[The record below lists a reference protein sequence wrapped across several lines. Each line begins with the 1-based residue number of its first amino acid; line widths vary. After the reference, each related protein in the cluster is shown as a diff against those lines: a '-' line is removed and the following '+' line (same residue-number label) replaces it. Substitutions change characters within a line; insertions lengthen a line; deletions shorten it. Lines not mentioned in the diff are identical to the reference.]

1 MYLTCFKTSEKPQK
15 GQTIKID
22 FVNKIANENINFD
35 KSSTDNII
43 KFHHKQ
49 SISLSLYSLN
59 LKSLEFKVK
68 WINNVNFED
77 SKIAKAINT
86 NNAFSLLNSYEPTG
100 ILNYNCALVWTF
112 KFIDKKADK
121 YYNEFLE
128 EASKVSKKPKCKGIG
143 ISGPDDPSVNWNN
156 CVGIKKG
163 SDHVYIGE
171 FVDGYYHGQ
180 GIQTLETNEIYV
192 GNFKEDYMD
201 GYGTMFFQADTFF
214 EVSDPFYKKSW
225 ILSGEFIED
234 EWSDENAKPFFESIK
249 ELKFK

>member
-1 MYLTCFKTSEKPQK
+1 M
-15 GQTIKID
+15 
-22 FVNKIANENINFD
+22 INLPL
-35 KSSTDNII
+35 DNQI

-86 NNAFSLLNSYEPTG
+86 NNAFSLLNSYEPTE
-100 ILNYNCALVWTF
+100 ISNYNCALVWTF

-128 EASKVSKKPKCKGIG
+128 EASKVSKKPKCKGIS
-143 ISGPDDPSVNWNN
+143 ISGPDDPSLNWNN

-171 FVDGYYHGQ
+171 FVDGYYHS
-180 GIQTLETNEIYV
+180 TRYSNTCN
-192 GNFKEDYMD
+192 
-201 GYGTMFFQADTFF
+201 
-214 EVSDPFYKKSW
+214 
-225 ILSGEFIED
+225 
-234 EWSDENAKPFFESIK
+234 
-249 ELKFK
+249 